1 MPEPLSSFYSTALNS
16 RIDSYERLSTR
27 ILRQLGCPL
36 INLELARDMC
46 FEYISEAV
54 ELYTRYAGYTEE
66 HLLVDTSKTYRR
78 GYGIQMDEIVSTTPE
93 LSAPYN
99 VNDPNNT
106 QVGYDYDVL
115 DYRRVVDIQT
125 FEEGQSRGAN
135 VLFSVQ
141 HAMAQH
147 LGSIFYNFGLFKG
160 FDLVSWYSANEFL
173 ELRNKMLA
181 NRVYFR
187 FDADNQVLKLTPEPD
202 EGYDYYALISCWV
215 EKRAR
220 DCLKNHWVQ
229 HYALA
234 LAKIGIG
241 NVRGKF
247 GGTQLLGGGAVNYN
261 DLLSQG
267 LKERDE
273 LLQEIQTGTGGR
285 ANMEIPGFIVM

>member
-16 RIDSYERLSTR
+16 RIDSYEKLSVR

-66 HLLVDTSKTYRR
+66 HILFDSQIYRK
-78 GYGIQMDEIVSTTPE
+78 GFGIKLDELVSTQTPE
-93 LSAPYN
+93 LSARYDE
-99 VNDPNNT
+99 NDPNT
-106 QVGYDYDVL
+106 IVGYDYDLL
-115 DYRRVVDIQT
+115 DYRRVVDIQS
-125 FEEGQSRGAN
+125 FEEGQTRGAN
-135 VLFSVQ
+135 ILFSVQ

-160 FDLVSWYSANEFL
+160 FDLVSWYAANEFL

-181 NRVYFR
+181 NKIYFR
-187 FDADNQVLKLTPEPD
+187 FDPDNQILKLTPEPK
-202 EGYDYYALISCWV
+202 EGYEYYGLITCWV
-215 EKRAR
+215 EKRVI
-220 DCLKNHWVQ
+220 DCLKNPWVQ

-267 LKERDE
+267 LSERDK
-273 LLQEIQTGTGGR
+273 LLEEIQTGTGGR
-285 ANMEIPGFIVM
+285 ANMEPPGFIVM